1 MTIRVAIVNDDE
13 LVMRGLAAMLHPRE
27 EFDLVTDLAAR
38 PAVDIVLIDPLVSG
52 PRDRTLQGLVADPH
66 VAHVVVYT
74 WNFQPWSAGEWIR
87 QGATGYLSK
96 GLTSASLVEALTA
109 IRAGRVI
116 VAPGRHGATLSADWA
131 GQEEGLTEREAQVL
145 SLIAS
150 GMSNLEVAEHID
162 LSVNSVKS
170 YIRSCYR
177 KIDAESRSQAVLWAV
192 AHGLGGEQ
200 HAVPLPTSE
209 SA

>member
-1 MTIRVAIVNDDE
+1 MTIRIAIVNDDE
-13 LVMRGLAAMLHPRE
+13 LVMRGLAAMLQPHD
-27 EFDLVTDLAAR
+27 EFDLVTDLAAQ
-38 PAVDIVLIDPLVSG
+38 PTVDIVLFDPLVKG
-52 PRDRTLQGLVADPH
+52 PRNRTLEGLMADPH
-66 VAHVVVYT
+66 VDQVVIYT

-96 GLTSASLVEALTA
+96 GLPCATLAEALRA
-109 IRAGRVI
+109 IHAGRVI
-116 VAPGRHGATLSADWA
+116 VAPGRHGAASSGWA
-131 GQEEGLTEREAQVL
+131 GQEQGLTQREAQVL

-150 GMSNLEVAEHID
+150 GMSNLEVAKHIN

-177 KIDAESRSQAVLWAV
+177 KINVESRSQALLWAV
-192 AHGLGGEQ
+192 GHGLGGEQ
-200 HAVPLPTSE
+200 HAAPTPASK